1 MFSGWSFV
9 GNRGWNRIA
18 AGTMLSAGVLV
29 GGLAGCHSDKPHDYG
44 QQRPDVYDLDARD
57 AGLQSRDVNQAA
69 DQMAADLLALPALN
83 RSPEQWTVVT
93 GTVDDKTIDR
103 QGHANYNIFVQ
114 ALQDRLARQGNGRI
128 TLIANKARFYNQR
141 EQELEGGGRD
151 PFGQGGGGGSGAP
164 DATNPNYILDAVVSD
179 MPNRATNYYQ
189 IEFRVTNL
197 RNRVIE
203 FDHLYSVKVAR

>member
-1 MFSGWSFV
+1 M
-9 GNRGWNRIA
+9 
-18 AGTMLSAGVLV
+18 
-29 GGLAGCHSDKPHDYG
+29 
-44 QQRPDVYDLDARD
+44 YDLDARD
-57 AGLQSRDVNQAA
+57 SGLQSRDVNQAA

-93 GTVDDKTIDR
+93 GTVDDKTIDH

-203 FDHLYSVKVAR
+203 FDRVYPVKVAR

>member
-1 MFSGWSFV
+1 MFSGWSFG
-9 GNRGWNRIA
+9 GNRAWSRIA
-18 AGTMLSAGVLV
+18 AGAILSAGAVV
-29 GGLAGCHSDKPHDYG
+29 ALAGCHSDKPHDYG
-44 QQRPDVYDLDARD
+44 QQRPDVNDLDARD
-57 AGLQSRDVNQAA
+57 SGLQSRDVNQSA
-69 DQMAADLLALPALN
+69 DQMAAQLLGLPALN
-83 RSPEQWTVVT
+83 RSPEQWTIVT

-114 ALQDRLARQGNGRI
+114 ALQDRLARQGNGRV

-151 PFGQGGGGGSGAP
+151 PFGQGGGGSGGAP
-164 DATNPNYILDAVVSD
+164 DATNPNYILDAVVTD
-179 MPNRATNYYQ
+179 MPNRGTNYYQ

-203 FDHLYSVKVAR
+203 FDRVYPVKVAR